1 MSTASQRL
9 DVVPEDWQRALAVV
23 AHPDDL
29 EYGAAAA
36 IARWTGQGKQI
47 AYCLA
52 TSGEAGIDS
61 MPPEQAGPVREAE
74 QRAAAAVVGVSE
86 VEFLGLPDGVLE
98 YGLLLRRA
106 IAAAIRRHRPEI
118 VIGLSRRE
126 VFRGWPT
133 QPSRPRRG
141 RAGAIDA
148 VRDAGNRWVFRDLLD
163 EGLQPWPG
171 VHTVLTV
178 GSPRPTH
185 AVDVTATFDRG
196 LASSARASRLPRG
209 PRATRRPISWR
220 SWPARQASD
229 SVCRSPSRSKRSR
242 SGSDTARRTAL
253 LGLLASLTGRRSP
266 RPPVPGQRCF
276 SNQ

>member
-1 MSTASQRL
+1 MSTASQQL
-9 DVVPEDWQRALAVV
+9 DLVPEDWKRALAVV

-74 QRAAAAVVGVSE
+74 QRAAAAVVGVSD
-86 VEFLGLPDGVLE
+86 VEFLGLPDGILE
-98 YGLLLRRA
+98 YGLPLRRA
-106 IAAAIRRHRPEI
+106 ITAAIRRHRADI
-118 VIGLSRRE
+118 VIGLSHRE
-126 VFRGWPT
+126 DSTGGPPNQADHVAV
-133 QPSRPRRG
+133 G
-141 RAGAIDA
+141 RAAIDA

-178 GSPRPTH
+178 GSPHPTH

-196 LASSARASRLPRG
+196 LASLREHRAYLEGLGASGTDSTAFLEVMAREAGERLGVTFAVAFEAIPLR
-209 PRATRRPISWR
+209 
-220 SWPARQASD
+220 
-229 SVCRSPSRSKRSR
+229 
-242 SGSDTARRTAL
+242 L
-253 LGLLASLTGRRSP
+253 
-266 RPPVPGQRCF
+266 
-276 SNQ
+276 

>member
-74 QRAAAAVVGVSE
+74 QCAAAAVVGVSE
-86 VEFLGLPDGVLE
+86 VEFFRLPDGVLE
-98 YGLLLRRA
+98 YGLPLRRA
-106 IAAAIRRHRPEI
+106 IAAEIRRHRPEI
-118 VIGLSRRE
+118 VIGLSQRE
-126 VFRGWPT
+126 VF
-133 QPSRPRRG
+133 PSGLPNQADHVAVG
-141 RAGAIDA
+141 RATIDA
-148 VRDAGNRWVFRDLLD
+148 VRDAGNRWVFRDLLE
-163 EGLQPWPG
+163 EGLEPWPG
-171 VHTVLTV
+171 VHSVLMV

-185 AVDVTATFDRG
+185 AVDVTDTFDRG
-196 LASSARASRLPRG
+196 LASLREHRAYLEGLGNASTDFLADMARETGERLGVPFAVAFEAI
-209 PRATRRPISWR
+209 P
-220 SWPARQASD
+220 
-229 SVCRSPSRSKRSR
+229 
-242 SGSDTARRTAL
+242 
-253 LGLLASLTGRRSP
+253 LG
-266 RPPVPGQRCF
+266 F
-276 SNQ
+276 